1 MRRVAGLLL
10 ARGDG
15 GVLFSKTQV
24 PDLAAQRL
32 FNVEYSEQ
40 WKSALPEEPC
50 VARCQQ
56 VVWLAGHRALLV
68 LCVCVSVV
76 CVCAWL

>member
-32 FNVEYSEQ
+32 FNGVNE
-40 WKSALPEEPC
+40 WHPGPNLRSAK
-50 VARCQQ
+50 
-56 VVWLAGHRALLV
+56 
-68 LCVCVSVV
+68 VCVGARGWGQGVGGVRGVGWSGPE
-76 CVCAWL
+76 CLS